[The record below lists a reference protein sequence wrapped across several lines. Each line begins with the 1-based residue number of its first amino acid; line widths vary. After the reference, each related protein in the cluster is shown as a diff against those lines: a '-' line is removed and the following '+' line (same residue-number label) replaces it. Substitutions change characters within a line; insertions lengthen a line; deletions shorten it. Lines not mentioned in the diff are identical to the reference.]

1 MSMKNIKEIIIAG
14 CGPAGLAAGY
24 HLARKGV
31 QPHLFDKDTSV
42 GGLSKTVRWKGNKFN
57 LGEHRFYTKY
67 PEVLKLCKDILPRD
81 LKTKKCISRTY
92 YNNKFLEYKNL
103 YKNLGFNKTIPCF
116 LSYVRTRISRRKRE
130 ETFEEL
136 ITNRFGSKF
145 FEIFLKNY
153 TEKIWGLSCSN
164 ISPERR
170 TQGIKVFPLITAIK
184 NSFENILPSL
194 EETPEIKTAII
205 EPLYPK
211 KGSGQ
216 LYEKIADYIKK
227 RGGKISLN
235 TELKEIEISG
245 NRITKAI
252 LNDTEYSPGEFISS
266 IPLNHFIESIASL
279 IPQKVRDAA
288 KKLKFRNL
296 LTIVLIYNKKNL
308 FPDNWIYI
316 NNSNVKVARIQN
328 FNNWSKAMTAD
339 RNSTM
344 LGLEYFCSKNDD
356 TWNSNDDE
364 LINLGLED
372 LEKLNLAK
380 ADFFTDG
387 TVYRA
392 SDAYP
397 IDNIGYKE
405 NLKVVREYLDNIKNL
420 HLAGRAGTFG
430 YNNVSYSIM
439 TGIRSAKNILAG
451 KKEN

>member
-1 MSMKNIKEIIIAG
+1 MKNIKEIIIMG

-24 HLARKGV
+24 HLARKGIR
-31 QPHLFDKDTSV
+31 PCLFDKDTSV
-42 GGLSKTVRWKGNKFN
+42 GGLSKTVHWKGNKFN

-67 PEVLKLCKDILPRD
+67 PEVLKLWKNILPRD
-81 LKTKKCISRTY
+81 LKTEKCVSRTY

-103 YKNLGFNKTIPCF
+103 YKNLGFNKTILCF
-116 LSYVRTRISRRKRE
+116 LSYAKTRVSRRKSE

-136 ITNRFGSKF
+136 ITNRFGRKF
-145 FEIFLKNY
+145 FEIFFKDY
-153 TEKIWGLSCSN
+153 IEKTWGLPCGKL
-164 ISPERR
+164 SPERR
-170 TQGIKVFPLITAIK
+170 TQGIKDFPLITAIK
-184 NSFENILPSL
+184 NSFENISPSL
-194 EETPEIKTAII
+194 EKAPEIKTAIT

-211 KGSGQ
+211 KGPGQ

-235 TELKEIEISG
+235 TELKEIEISE

-266 IPLNHFIESIASL
+266 IPLNHFIGSIASL
-279 IPQKVRDAA
+279 IPQTVRDAA

-296 LTIVLIYNKKNL
+296 LKVVLIYNKKGL

-316 NNSNVKVARIQN
+316 NNSNVKVVRIQN
-328 FNNWSKAMTAD
+328 FNNWSKVMTVD

-344 LGLEYFCSKNDD
+344 LGLEYFCGKNDD
-356 TWNSNDDE
+356 IWNSTDNE

-380 ADFFTDG
+380 ADFFSDG
-387 TVYRA
+387 IVYRV

-397 IDNIGYKE
+397 IDSIGYKE
-405 NLKVVREYLDNIKNL
+405 NLKVVREYLDNISNL

-430 YNNVSYSIM
+430 YDNMSYSVM

-451 KKEN
+451 KKGI